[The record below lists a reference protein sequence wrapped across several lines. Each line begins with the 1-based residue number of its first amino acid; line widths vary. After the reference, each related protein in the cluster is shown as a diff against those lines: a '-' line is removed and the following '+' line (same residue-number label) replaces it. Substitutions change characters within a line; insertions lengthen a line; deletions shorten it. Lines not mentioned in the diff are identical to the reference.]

1 MALPKKLKHFNLFG
15 DGNNWQ
21 GQIASLTLPTLARNM
36 EEYRGAGMDAP
47 VDIDQGMEKLTFE
60 WTTGGLIEA
69 VFDGFGVSQVDGRM
83 LRFVGSYVGDDTGSV
98 TSVEVVVRGRHQQ
111 IEMGDA
117 EPGSDN
123 QHSITTTCSY
133 YKLVIDGE
141 TVIEIDV
148 PGFVFV
154 VRGEDRMAEIRNS
167 LGI

>member
-47 VDIDQGMEKLTFE
+47 VDIDQGMEKITFE
-60 WTTGGLIEA
+60 WTAGGLIER

-83 LRFVGSYVGDDTGSV
+83 LRFVGSYVGDDTGAVS
-98 TSVEVVVRGRHQQ
+98 SVEVVVRGRHQQ
-111 IEMGDA
+111 IGMGDA
-117 EPGSDN
+117 EAGSDN
-123 QHSITTTCSY
+123 QISITTTCSY

-148 PGFVFV
+148 PGFVFF
-154 VRGEDRMAEIRNS
+154 VRGEDRMAEIRNA